1 MIEKQIGKNEAGLVA
16 LKQSVIGF
24 SQSIK
29 FKEAHRPDFI
39 LISGQGIVYLDTT
52 SAAMEGVEGAES
64 PDLVQAF
71 EAFLNQ

>member
-1 MIEKQIGKNEAGLVA
+1 MIEKQLGKNEAGLVA

-29 FKEAHRPDFI
+29 FKEAQRPDFI